1 MRNLILTLAAT
12 GALLAGS
19 LAMPSNAEARPR
31 GWGGYY
37 RAPAVRYYRPYRNY
51 GGYYAPRRYYNYGY
65 GYGYPYRYSWGGPG
79 VYFRF

>member
-1 MRNLILTLAAT
+1 MRNLILTLATT

-19 LAMPSNAEARPR
+19 LAIPSTAAARPR

-37 RAPAVRYYRPYRNY
+37 RAPAVRYYRPYRY
-51 GGYYAPRRYYNYGY
+51 FGGYYAPRRYYNNGW

-79 VYFRF
+79 VYSRF

>member
-12 GALLAGS
+12 GAILAGS
-19 LAMPSNAEARPR
+19 LAMPNLAEARPR

-37 RAPAVRYYRPYRNY
+37 RAPAGRYYRPYRYY
-51 GGYYAPRRYYNYGY
+51 GGYYAPRRYYNNY
-65 GYGYPYRYSWGGPG
+65 YGYPYRYSWGGPG